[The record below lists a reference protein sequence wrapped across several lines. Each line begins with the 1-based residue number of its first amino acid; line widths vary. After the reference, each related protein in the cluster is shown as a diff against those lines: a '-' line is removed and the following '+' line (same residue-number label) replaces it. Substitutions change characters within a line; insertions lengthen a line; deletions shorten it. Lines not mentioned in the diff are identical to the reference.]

1 MKLLQAA
8 YDPDIAQEF
17 GEQIASYD
25 FLGIP
30 LFDGPSL
37 WNLLLRF
44 AFNLL
49 VCWVITHF
57 FYYKKARRRDY
68 YFTFMLFSVVIYLL
82 LFSLQNLSIEIGFA
96 LGLFAIFG
104 MIRYRTTTIP
114 VREMTYLFVI
124 IGVSIING
132 FSMATSY
139 ATLAAANMLVIL
151 VCWLLESIGL
161 TRRDATKI
169 ILYEKIDFI
178 RPDRRQELLADL
190 RQRTGLEIT
199 DVQVGSIDFLK
210 DTAYLKVSYR
220 PDDDRP
226 NDIDMITKFKQN

>member
-1 MKLLQAA
+1 MKLLQQA

-30 LFDGPSL
+30 LFDGPNL

-49 VCWVITHF
+49 VCWVITHC
-57 FYYKKARRRDY
+57 FYYRKSRRRDY
-68 YFTFMLFSVVIYLL
+68 YFTFLLFSTVIYLL

-104 MIRYRTTTIP
+104 MIRYRTTTVP

-132 FSMATSY
+132 FSMASSY
-139 ATLAAANMLVIL
+139 ATLLAANLLVIL

-161 TRRDATKI
+161 TRREATKI
-169 ILYEKIDFI
+169 ILYEKIDLI
-178 RPDRRQELLADL
+178 HPDRREELLTDL
-190 RQRTGLEIT
+190 RQRTGLDILG
-199 DVQVGSIDFLK
+199 VQVGSIDFLK
-210 DTAYLKVSYR
+210 DTACLKVTYR
-220 PDDDRP
+220 PSDGLP

>member
-169 ILYEKIDFI
+169 ILYEKINLI

>member
-1 MKLLQAA
+1 MKLLQQA

-30 LFDGPSL
+30 LFDGPGL

-49 VCWVITHF
+49 VCWVITHC
-57 FYYKKARRRDY
+57 FYYRKSHRRDY
-68 YFTFMLFSVVIYLL
+68 YFTFLLFSVVIYLL

-104 MIRYRTTTIP
+104 MIRYRTTTVP

-139 ATLAAANMLVIL
+139 ATLVVANLLVIL
-151 VCWLLESIGL
+151 VCWLLESLGF
-161 TRRDATKI
+161 TRKEATKI
-169 ILYEKIDFI
+169 ILYEKIDLI
-178 RPDRRQELLADL
+178 HPDRREELLADL
-190 RQRTGLEIT
+190 RQRTGLDILG
-199 DVQVGSIDFLK
+199 VQVGSIDFLK
-210 DTAYLKVSYR
+210 DTAYLKVTYR
-220 PDDDRP
+220 PSDDLP

>member
-139 ATLAAANMLVIL
+139 ATLLAANLLVIL

-169 ILYEKIDFI
+169 ILYEKIALI
-178 RPDRRQELLADL
+178 HPDRREELLADL
-190 RQRTGLEIT
+190 RQRTGLDILG
-199 DVQVGSIDFLK
+199 VQVGSIDFLK

-220 PDDDRP
+220 PSDGLP

>member
-161 TRRDATKI
+161 TRRD
-169 ILYEKIDFI
+169 
-178 RPDRRQELLADL
+178 RRQELLNDL

>member
-30 LFDGPSL
+30 LFDGPGL

-49 VCWVITHF
+49 VCWVITHC
-57 FYYKKARRRDY
+57 FYYRKSHRRDY
-68 YFTFMLFSVVIYLL
+68 YFTFLLFSTVIYLL

-104 MIRYRTTTIP
+104 MIRYRTTTVP

-132 FSMATSY
+132 FSMASSY
-139 ATLAAANMLVIL
+139 ATLLAANLLVIL

-161 TRRDATKI
+161 TRREATKI
-169 ILYEKIDFI
+169 ILYEKIALI
-178 RPDRRQELLADL
+178 HPDRREELLADL
-190 RQRTGLEIT
+190 RQRTGLDILG
-199 DVQVGSIDFLK
+199 VQVGSIDFLK
-210 DTAYLKVSYR
+210 DTAYLKVTYR
-220 PDDDRP
+220 PSDGLP

>member
-139 ATLAAANMLVIL
+139 ATLVAANLLVTL

-169 ILYEKIDFI
+169 ILYEKIDLI
-178 RPDRRQELLADL
+178 RPDRRQELLDDL

>member
-1 MKLLQAA
+1 MKLLQQA

-30 LFDGPSL
+30 LFDGPNL

-49 VCWVITHF
+49 VCWVITHC
-57 FYYKKARRRDY
+57 FYYKKSRRRDY
-68 YFTFMLFSVVIYLL
+68 YFTFLLFSVVIYLL

-104 MIRYRTTTIP
+104 MIRYRTTTVP

-132 FSMATSY
+132 FSMASSY
-139 ATLAAANMLVIL
+139 ATLLAANLLVIL

-161 TRRDATKI
+161 TRREATKI
-169 ILYEKIDFI
+169 ILYEKIALI
-178 RPDRRQELLADL
+178 HPDRREELLADL
-190 RQRTGLEIT
+190 RQRTGLDILG
-199 DVQVGSIDFLK
+199 VQVGSIDFLK
-210 DTAYLKVSYR
+210 DTAYLKVTYR
-220 PDDDRP
+220 PSDGLP

>member
-1 MKLLQAA
+1 MKLLQQAF
-8 YDPDIAQEF
+8 DPGIAEEF

-30 LFDGPSL
+30 LFDGPNL

-49 VCWVITHF
+49 VCWVITHC
-57 FYYKKARRRDY
+57 FYYRKSRRRDY
-68 YFTFMLFSVVIYLL
+68 YFTFLLFSVVIYLL

-104 MIRYRTTTIP
+104 MIRYRTTTVP

-132 FSMATSY
+132 FSMASSY
-139 ATLAAANMLVIL
+139 ATLLAANLLVIL
-151 VCWLLESIGL
+151 VCWLLESLGL
-161 TRRDATKI
+161 GQREATKI
-169 ILYEKIDFI
+169 ILYEKIDLI
-178 RPDRRQELLADL
+178 HPDRRSELLADL
-190 RQRTGLEIT
+190 RRRTGLDILG
-199 DVQVGSIDFLK
+199 VQVGSINFLK
-210 DTAYLKVSYR
+210 DTAYLKVTYR
-220 PDDDRP
+220 PDDELP
-226 NDIDMITKFKQN
+226 NDIDMVTKFKEN

>member
-8 YDPDIAQEF
+8 FDPDIAQEF

-82 LFSLQNLSIEIGFA
+82 LFSLQNLNIEIGFA

-139 ATLAAANMLVIL
+139 ATLGAANLLVIL
-151 VCWLLESIGL
+151 VCWLLESLGL
-161 TRRDATKI
+161 TRKEASKI
-169 ILYEKIDFI
+169 ILYEKIELI
-178 RPDRRQELLADL
+178 RPERRQELLADL
-190 RQRTGLEIT
+190 RQRTGLDIT
-199 DVQVGSIDFLK
+199 DVQIGSIDFLK

>member
-1 MKLLQAA
+1 MNLLQAA

-30 LFDGPSL
+30 LFDGPNL

-49 VCWVITHF
+49 VCWVITHC
-57 FYYKKARRRDY
+57 FYYRKSHRRDY
-68 YFTFMLFSVVIYLL
+68 YFTFLLFSTVIYLL

-104 MIRYRTTTIP
+104 MIRYRTTTVP

-132 FSMATSY
+132 FSMASSY
-139 ATLAAANMLVIL
+139 ATLLTANLLVIL

-161 TRRDATKI
+161 TRREATKI
-169 ILYEKIDFI
+169 ILYEKIALI
-178 RPDRRQELLADL
+178 PPDRREELLADL
-190 RQRTGLEIT
+190 RQRTGLDILG
-199 DVQVGSIDFLK
+199 VQVGSIDFLK
-210 DTAYLKVSYR
+210 DTAYLKVTYR
-220 PDDDRP
+220 PSDGLP

>member
-1 MKLLQAA
+1 MNLLQAA

-30 LFDGPSL
+30 LFDGPNL

-49 VCWVITHF
+49 VCWVITHC
-57 FYYKKARRRDY
+57 FYYKKSRRRDY
-68 YFTFMLFSVVIYLL
+68 YFTFLLFSTVIYLL

-104 MIRYRTTTIP
+104 MIRYRTTTVP

-132 FSMATSY
+132 FSMASSY
-139 ATLAAANMLVIL
+139 ATLLAANLLVIL

-161 TRRDATKI
+161 TRREATKI
-169 ILYEKIDFI
+169 ILYEKIALI
-178 RPDRRQELLADL
+178 HPDRREELMADL
-190 RQRTGLEIT
+190 RQRTGLDILG
-199 DVQVGSIDFLK
+199 VQVGSIDFLK
-210 DTAYLKVSYR
+210 DTAYLKVTYR
-220 PDDDRP
+220 PSDGLP

>member
-1 MKLLQAA
+1 MKLLQQA

-30 LFDGPSL
+30 LFDGPGL

-49 VCWVITHF
+49 VCWVITHC
-57 FYYKKARRRDY
+57 FYYRKSHRRDY
-68 YFTFMLFSVVIYLL
+68 YFTFLLFSVVIYLL

-104 MIRYRTTTIP
+104 MIRYRTTTVP

-139 ATLAAANMLVIL
+139 ATLVVANLLVIL

-161 TRRDATKI
+161 TRREATKI
-169 ILYEKIDFI
+169 ILYEKIALI
-178 RPDRRQELLADL
+178 HPDRREELLADL
-190 RQRTGLEIT
+190 RQRTGLDILG
-199 DVQVGSIDFLK
+199 VQVGSIDFLK
-210 DTAYLKVSYR
+210 DTAYLKVTYR
-220 PDDDRP
+220 PSDGLP

>member
-1 MKLLQAA
+1 MFLLQQA

-30 LFDGPSL
+30 LFDGPGL

-49 VCWVITHF
+49 VCWVITHC
-57 FYYKKARRRDY
+57 FYYRKSRRRDY
-68 YFTFMLFSVVIYLL
+68 YFTFLLFSVVIYLL

-104 MIRYRTTTIP
+104 MIRYRTTTVP

-139 ATLAAANMLVIL
+139 ATLVVANLLVIL
-151 VCWLLESIGL
+151 VCWLLESLGF
-161 TRRDATKI
+161 TRKEATKI
-169 ILYEKIDFI
+169 ILYEKIDLI
-178 RPDRRQELLADL
+178 HPDRREELLADL
-190 RQRTGLEIT
+190 RQRTGLDILG
-199 DVQVGSIDFLK
+199 VQVGSIDFLK
-210 DTAYLKVSYR
+210 DTAYLKVTYR
-220 PDDDRP
+220 PSDGLP

>member
-1 MKLLQAA
+1 MKLLQQA

-30 LFDGPSL
+30 LFDGPGL

-49 VCWVITHF
+49 VCWVITHC
-57 FYYKKARRRDY
+57 FYYRKSRRRDY
-68 YFTFMLFSVVIYLL
+68 YFTFLLFSVVIYLL

-104 MIRYRTTTIP
+104 MIRYRTTTVP

-139 ATLAAANMLVIL
+139 ATLVVANLLVIL
-151 VCWLLESIGL
+151 VCWLLESLGF
-161 TRRDATKI
+161 TRKEATKI
-169 ILYEKIDFI
+169 ILYEKIDLI
-178 RPDRRQELLADL
+178 HPDRREELLADL
-190 RQRTGLEIT
+190 RQRTGLDILG
-199 DVQVGSIDFLK
+199 VQVGSIDFLK
-210 DTAYLKVSYR
+210 DTAYLKVTYR
-220 PDDDRP
+220 PSDDLP

>member
-169 ILYEKIDFI
+169 ILYEKIDLI
-178 RPDRRQELLADL
+178 RPDRRQELLDDL
-190 RQRTGLEIT
+190 RQRTRLEIT

>member
-30 LFDGPSL
+30 LFDGPGL

-49 VCWVITHF
+49 VCWVITHC
-57 FYYKKARRRDY
+57 FYYRKSHRRDY
-68 YFTFMLFSVVIYLL
+68 YFTFLLFSVVIYLL

-104 MIRYRTTTIP
+104 MIRYRTTTVP

-139 ATLAAANMLVIL
+139 ATLVVANLLVIL

-161 TRRDATKI
+161 TRREATKI
-169 ILYEKIDFI
+169 ILYEKIALI
-178 RPDRRQELLADL
+178 HPNRREELLADL
-190 RQRTGLEIT
+190 RQRTGLDILG
-199 DVQVGSIDFLK
+199 VQVGSIDFLK
-210 DTAYLKVSYR
+210 DTAYLKVTYR
-220 PDDDRP
+220 PSDGLP

>member
-1 MKLLQAA
+1 MKRLQAA

-49 VCWVITHF
+49 VCWVITHV
-57 FYYKKARRRDY
+57 FYYRKGRRRDY
-68 YFTFMLFSVVIYLL
+68 YFTFMLFSAVIYLL
-82 LFSLQNLSIEIGFA
+82 LFSLQNLSIEVGFA

-124 IGVSIING
+124 IGVSIINA

-139 ATLAAANMLVIL
+139 ATLLAANVLIL
-151 VCWLLESIGL
+151 LLCWVLEGIGL
-161 TRRDATKI
+161 TRREATKI
-169 ILYEKIDFI
+169 VLYEKIELI
-178 RPDRRQELLADL
+178 HPDRREELLADL
-190 RQRTGLEIT
+190 HKRTGLDII
-199 DVQVGSIDFLK
+199 DLQIGSIDLLK
-210 DTAYLKVSYR
+210 DTAYIKVFYR
-220 PDDDRP
+220 PTDHRP
-226 NDIDMITKFKQN
+226 NDIDMITKFKQS

>member
-1 MKLLQAA
+1 MKLLQQA

-30 LFDGPSL
+30 LFDGPNL

-49 VCWVITHF
+49 VCWVITHC
-57 FYYKKARRRDY
+57 FYYKKSRRRDY
-68 YFTFMLFSVVIYLL
+68 YFTFLLFSTVIYLL

-104 MIRYRTTTIP
+104 MIRYRTTTVP

-132 FSMATSY
+132 FSMASSY
-139 ATLAAANMLVIL
+139 ATLLAANLLVIL

-161 TRRDATKI
+161 TRREATKI
-169 ILYEKIDFI
+169 ILYEKIALI
-178 RPDRRQELLADL
+178 HPDRREELMADL
-190 RQRTGLEIT
+190 RQRTGLDILG
-199 DVQVGSIDFLK
+199 VQVGSIDFLK
-210 DTAYLKVSYR
+210 DTAYLKVTYR
-220 PDDDRP
+220 PSDGLP

>member
-139 ATLAAANMLVIL
+139 ATLLAANIL

-169 ILYEKIDFI
+169 ILYEKIALI
-178 RPDRRQELLADL
+178 HPDRREELLADL
-190 RQRTGLEIT
+190 RQRTGLDILG
-199 DVQVGSIDFLK
+199 VQVGSIDFLK

-220 PDDDRP
+220 PSDGLP

>member
-1 MKLLQAA
+1 MFLLQQA

-30 LFDGPSL
+30 LFDGPGL

-49 VCWVITHF
+49 VCWVITHC
-57 FYYKKARRRDY
+57 FYYRKSRRRDY
-68 YFTFMLFSVVIYLL
+68 YFTFLLFSVVIYLL

-104 MIRYRTTTIP
+104 MIRYRTTTVP

-132 FSMATSY
+132 FSMASSY
-139 ATLAAANMLVIL
+139 ATLLAANLLVIL

-161 TRRDATKI
+161 TRREATKI
-169 ILYEKIDFI
+169 ILYEKIALI
-178 RPDRRQELLADL
+178 HPDRREELLADL
-190 RQRTGLEIT
+190 RQRTGLDILG
-199 DVQVGSIDFLK
+199 VQVGSIDFLK
-210 DTAYLKVSYR
+210 DTAYLKVTYR
-220 PDDDRP
+220 PSDGLP

>member
-1 MKLLQAA
+1 MKLLQQA

-30 LFDGPSL
+30 LFDGPNL

-49 VCWVITHF
+49 VCWVITHC
-57 FYYKKARRRDY
+57 FYYRKSHRRDY
-68 YFTFMLFSVVIYLL
+68 YFTFLLFSVVIYLL

-104 MIRYRTTTIP
+104 MIRYRTTTVP

-132 FSMATSY
+132 FSMASSY
-139 ATLAAANMLVIL
+139 ATLVVANLLVVL

-161 TRRDATKI
+161 TRREATKI
-169 ILYEKIDFI
+169 ILYEKIALI
-178 RPDRRQELLADL
+178 HPDRREELLADL
-190 RQRTGLEIT
+190 RQRTGLDIIG
-199 DVQVGSIDFLK
+199 VQVGSIDFLK
-210 DTAYLKVSYR
+210 DTAYLKVTYR
-220 PDDDRP
+220 PSDGLP